1 MTRSLFL
8 VIQTLLFT
16 IASAQQTIHFKV
28 GNLPAEPKAYDLFLA
43 GSFNGWKPGDAAWK
57 FQRMENGQFYLDAKL
72 PSGNYEY
79 KITRGDWKE
88 AECNT
93 DGSVKANRTLKVETE
108 QIVILDVEQWSDNFK
123 APEKLHTA
131 SKNVRIID
139 TAFYIPQLKRKRTVS
154 IYLPDNYSKTK
165 NRFPVL
171 YLHDGQNV
179 FDDARSYAGEWGVDE
194 FLDTTKLKNCIVV
207 AVDNGSVKRMNEYNP
222 FDHTNFGK
230 GEGAAY
236 IDFLAKTLKPY
247 IDKRYRTKKDKA
259 STSLAGSS
267 MGGLI
272 TMYAVLK
279 YPKMFGG
286 AGVFS
291 PAFWVG
297 PAIFDEIKAKGK
309 KVNSSIYFYAG
320 KQEGETMVPYMLRA
334 FEQMA
339 AVSKS
344 KMTVVVRDEGKHNEA
359 TWRQEFPLFYK
370 WIQLQKD

>member
-28 GNLPAEPKAYDLFLA
+28 GNLPAEPRGYDLFLA

-57 FQRMENGQFYLDAKL
+57 FQRMENGQFHLDAKL

-88 AECNT
+88 AECNA
-93 DGSVKANRTLKVETE
+93 DGGVKANRTLKVETE
-108 QIVILDVEQWSDNFK
+108 QTVILDVEQWSDNFK

-165 NRFPVL
+165 SRFPVL

-179 FDDARSYAGEWGVDE
+179 FDEARSYAGEWGVDE
-194 FLDTTKLKNCIVV
+194 FFDTTKLKSCIV
-207 AVDNGSVKRMNEYNP
+207 E
-222 FDHTNFGK
+222 
-230 GEGAAY
+230 
-236 IDFLAKTLKPY
+236 TLKPY
-247 IDKRYRTKKDKA
+247 IDKRYRTKKNKA

-272 TMYAVLK
+272 SMYAVLK
-279 YPKMFGG
+279 YPGVFGG

-291 PAFWVG
+291 PPFWVG
-297 PAIFDEIKAKGK
+297 PAIFDDIKTKGK
-309 KVNSSIYFYAG
+309 KVNSRIYFYAG
-320 KQEGETMVPYMLRA
+320 KQEGETMVPYMLKA

-359 TWRQEFPLFYK
+359 TWRQEFTLFYK
-370 WIQLQKD
+370 WIIRK